1 MHCCCTKSGDIL
13 QVALEL
19 LLISSMW
26 LNVCTGKWPTT
37 TWPHK
42 LTILWNSTLYW
53 HCTTFYHTLRSKNVW
68 SRIWI
73 IVHLRFFGTLRCT
86 DIAPRSTIHNEAKK
100 YMKSNWDKAH
110 SLPAKILPYLF
121 QLIYLWI
128 LQVSTIWN
136 QLSSRVYV
144 MVLLLYGNIF
154 GGNEWVL
161 VKPLLI
167 SIVFSRLSTIQKLYN
182 EKLIMKSKN
191 YQVTMTAYSW
201 RLWTLCE
208 SWVRQFFP
216 SPRF

>member
-1 MHCCCTKSGDIL
+1 MELYAVLTLHYVLLYTMRPKNIWNQIETRLIHCLPKFC
-13 QVALEL
+13 
-19 LLISSMW
+19 
-26 LNVCTGKWPTT
+26 
-37 TWPHK
+37 
-42 LTILWNSTLYW
+42 
-53 HCTTFYHTLRSKNVW
+53 HTYFN
-68 SRIWI
+68 
-73 IVHLRFFGTLRCT
+73 
-86 DIAPRSTIHNEAKK
+86 
-100 YMKSNWDKAH
+100 
-110 SLPAKILPYLF
+110 
-121 QLIYLWI
+121 LWI

-167 SIVFSRLSTIQKLYN
+167 SIVFSRLSIIQKLHN